1 MPASYKVHAQPVFV
15 SANPSR
21 AYNERCARTAT
32 RPHAHRLAP
41 LPRACRAP
49 VDRSLA
55 SDRTRTALGASIHWW
70 PAYNDGVKNDKL
82 GLGIGFGEVTRQD
95 NRAAGGGPAAWGAP
109 GAHNRVLWDEKFT
122 GPNRAGSNPTAWI
135 ETRSGITSDV
145 RDQLLREKE
154 NKPKG
159 AFVGLPTPE
168 SAKKMAAVQE
178 TESQPSPSKWTTARD
193 DPKYFDQLTKQLGP
207 PWNAPVRKV
216 ANFASTR

>member
-1 MPASYKVHAQPVFV
+1 MPCPC
-15 SANPSR
+15 
-21 AYNERCARTAT
+21 RC
-32 RPHAHRLAP
+32 
-41 LPRACRAP
+41 
-49 VDRSLA
+49 SLA